1 MKNQNSKQRKTTL
14 KWKENGDLSEI
25 DMLRILD
32 KLSQNELNCC
42 DLACEL

>member
-1 MKNQNSKQRKTTL
+1 MKNQYSNQRKTTL
-14 KWKENGDLSEI
+14 KWKENGNLSEI
-25 DMLRILD
+25 DVLRILD